1 MNVLLN
7 RHSGVFFI
15 SAGRKSDRA
24 TLGKQIKSRHG
35 HLISKRQL
43 LHDAVE
49 LRSFIPLDFFCAIY
63 PQNDFIAE
71 PVADTVRSQSKDE
84 SDPRTL
90 FTAEHP
96 TGSDQSHGQKSHT
109 KHELKGLH
117 LNLLW
122 LSLAR

>member
-63 PQNDFIAE
+63 PQNDCIGE
-71 PVADTVRSQSKDE
+71 PVADTSRSQTKNAC
-84 SDPRTL
+84 DPRTL
-90 FTAEHP
+90 FISEHTTA
-96 TGSDQSHGQKSHT
+96 SDQSHG
-109 KHELKGLH
+109 
-117 LNLLW
+117 
-122 LSLAR
+122 

>member
-7 RHSGVFFI
+7 RHSGMFFI

-49 LRSFIPLDFFCAIY
+49 PRSFIPFDFFCAIY

-84 SDPRTL
+84 SDRSE
-90 FTAEHP
+90 EH
-96 TGSDQSHGQKSHT
+96 TSELQSPYD
-109 KHELKGLH
+109 LVCR
-117 LNLLW
+117 LL
-122 LSLAR
+122 LEKKKVTRARLTIPSNAS

>member
-7 RHSGVFFI
+7 RHSGVFLI

-49 LRSFIPLDFFCAIY
+49 PRSLIPFDFFCAIY

-71 PVADTVRSQSKDE
+71 PVVDTVRSQSKDE
-84 SDPRTL
+84 RLVAAYRVPVARTPKVL
-90 FTAEHP
+90 FYGDGKEDT
-96 TGSDQSHGQKSHT
+96 
-109 KHELKGLH
+109 
-117 LNLLW
+117 
-122 LSLAR
+122 LAQR